1 MGTVWTDIATT
12 LARIDTMSS
21 ASAAADAAELA
32 RIVSA
37 VESVAVG
44 LRAAFAPA
52 AGLLGVATDG
62 ASDAG
67 QSLAARIST
76 SAAELEPAASVLS
89 DVSGVL
95 AASEGVRGRIAAMA
109 PIMSIPGLRG
119 SVVGAVNSLMVGT
132 YNEPMTV
139 SRGMEITPAGA
150 PEAATSATATL
161 GMPSV
166 AAGDQPVALRPAGPD
181 PSYSPGPVGVV
192 ADGGGPR
199 GGPAPASSPREATP
213 NAAPTPTRAPAV
225 PPGTA
230 SPDPTVTRGD
240 PRDGPG
246 PAPPAGVAPGVKPTL
261 RPSAVTPGTPV
272 PLRVSLPSTPA
283 GPAGTVSSPGSPV
296 TRVVPPLASTPPT
309 QPGPAA
315 GNQAR
320 PAPGGAQPMGP
331 GATRSRDEQT
341 RRPADYLRSTS
352 EGELLLGDQRLVTP
366 AVLAP
371 PMPPPVDDEPDSTD
385 DP

>member
-1 MGTVWTDIATT
+1 MWTDIATT

-181 PSYSPGPVGVV
+181 PSYSPSPVGVV

-230 SPDPTVTRGD
+230 PPDPAVTRGD

-246 PAPPAGVAPGVKPTL
+246 PASPAVSVAPGVTSTL

-320 PAPGGAQPMGP
+320 PAPGGAQPMGL